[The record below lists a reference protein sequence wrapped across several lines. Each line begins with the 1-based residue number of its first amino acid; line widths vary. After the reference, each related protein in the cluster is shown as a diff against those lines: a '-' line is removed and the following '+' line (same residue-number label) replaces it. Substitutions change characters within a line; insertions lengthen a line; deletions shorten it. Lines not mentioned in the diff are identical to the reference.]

1 MVNRKEVRV
10 LHITTHLGGG
20 LGTAISSYIANSNLS
35 HTVLELEKTIN
46 PCLLY
51 RDFDIITMSR
61 REDLTLLARNS
72 NIVLLHYYCHPLA
85 AWTLFELNTLLGV
98 KIVTW
103 CHNNGVDFLR
113 PLPDALS
120 DMSDVV
126 ILSGCQ
132 DDRFSGCDI
141 IRPIP
146 QVEVLEK
153 IAAKLQEKKDN
164 KLLFRY
170 IGSLSYDKIHEDAEN
185 WFVYLSEN
193 WNLQIATLDI
203 EHNFFKFDLLS
214 GITER
219 SLLYDCFFCAIYPL
233 KSTHYG
239 CGELGLQELLM
250 LGYPVI
256 LRRNK
261 IEIEIVNNLEGVYF
275 ADSFTEFCS
284 VCSEVSVNWDKI
296 LFEWKNR
303 SEKNIQIIRSRYPYN
318 RLDKLIY
325 NAYRKDTKRECICRF
340 NIRDLI
346 KFSYNQKSEEG
357 LRKIFC
363 LWKKNKQWNVSR
375 KGSPAQFEKYFPE
388 IKDCYKS
395 VITQLQKTHPILCQ
409 P

>member
-1 MVNRKEVRV
+1 MVNRKKIKV

-20 LGTAISSYIANSNLS
+20 LGTAISSYIANSSLS
-35 HTVLELEKTIN
+35 HTVLELEETIN
-46 PCLLY
+46 PCLLSHN
-51 RDFDIITMSR
+51 FDIITMSR
-61 REDLTLLARNS
+61 REELSLLARNS
-72 NIVLLHYYCHPLA
+72 DIILLHYYCHPLA
-85 AWTLFELNTLLGV
+85 AWALFELNTLLER
-98 KIVTW
+98 KIVIW
-103 CHNNGVDFLR
+103 CHNNGIDFLR

-120 DMSDVV
+120 GMSDAV

-132 DDRFSGCDI
+132 DNRFDDCDI

-153 IAAKLQEKKDN
+153 IAGKLQGKDNN

-170 IGSLSYDKIHEDAEN
+170 IGSLSYDKIYEYAEN
-185 WFVYLSEN
+185 WFIYLSEK
-193 WNLQIATLDI
+193 WNFQIVTFDI
-203 EHNFFKFDLLS
+203 EHDFFKFDLLS
-214 GITER
+214 GSTER

-261 IEIEIVNNLEGVYF
+261 IETEIVNNLEGVYF

-303 SEKNIQIIRSRYPYN
+303 SEKNIQVIRSRCPYDK
-318 RLDKLIY
+318 LDRLIY
-325 NAYRKDTKRECICRF
+325 NVYHKDTKKEHICSF
-340 NIRDLI
+340 NSRDLI
-346 KFSYNQKSEEG
+346 KFSYNQTSEEG
-357 LRKIFC
+357 LKKIFC
-363 LWKKNKQWNVSR
+363 LWGKNKQWNVSK
-375 KGSPAQFEKYFPE
+375 KGSPAQFQKYFPE
-388 IKDCYKS
+388 INDF
-395 VITQLQKTHPILCQ
+395 TLCK
-409 P
+409 